1 MKTSRGQQYKQTANV
16 KRIPFPMFWPGQE
29 GSLISLKDSLAYLYF
44 LPVWASSG
52 EHEVAVEV
60 ILLMREVR
68 FCINVYHPRSA
79 ITTDT

>member
-1 MKTSRGQQYKQTANV
+1 MLKEF
-16 KRIPFPMFWPGQE
+16 PFPCFGQD
-29 GSLISLKDSLAYLYF
+29 SKSVISLKDSLVHLYF

-60 ILLMREVR
+60 ILLVREVR
-68 FCINVYHPRSA
+68 ICINVYHPRSA

>member
-1 MKTSRGQQYKQTANV
+1 MLKEF
-16 KRIPFPMFWPGQE
+16 PFPCFGQT
-29 GSLISLKDSLAYLYF
+29 SKSVISLKDSLVHLYF

-60 ILLMREVR
+60 ILLVREVR
-68 FCINVYHPRSA
+68 ICINVYHPRSA